1 MTKIKNSALV
11 DTAAY
16 QKKSAEIAVI
26 EKQRKR
32 RKEKPTLP
40 YIRVEPVDAGSMT
53 VTIEHPEPATGHAMI
68 MSAFGTASSDFFDG
82 VLQGVLN
89 ACGPKVVTSREA
101 NFVAAAMA
109 EIAPQD
115 GIEAMLA
122 SQMLATHTVAMDAAR
137 RMHMADTLPKRD
149 HYEKTFTKATRTFA
163 TQVETLK
170 RHRTGGEQKVTV
182 QHVTVADGGQAVI
195 GAVTAGGGL
204 TKKDGSTP

>member
-1 MTKIKNSALV
+1 MKL
-11 DTAAY
+11 
-16 QKKSAEIAVI
+16 
-26 EKQRKR
+26 
-32 RKEKPTLP
+32 
-40 YIRVEPVDAGSMT
+40 
-53 VTIEHPEPATGHAMI
+53 EHPEPAIGHAI
-68 MSAFGTASSDFFDG
+68 ILGAFGTTNPTFFDG
-82 VLQGVLN
+82 ILQSVVD
-89 ACGPKVVTSREA
+89 ACGSKVPTSPEA

-109 EIAPQD
+109 EIGPQD

-137 RMHMADTLPKRD
+137 RMHIADTLPKRD

-170 RHRTGGEQKVTV
+170 RHRTGGEKKVTV

-204 TKKDGSTP
+204 TRKDGSTP

>member
-1 MTKIKNSALV
+1 MTKTKASGVAKITPYEKKPAEV
-11 DTAAY
+11 AA
-16 QKKSAEIAVI
+16 I

-32 RKEKPTLP
+32 SKGKAQLP
-40 YIRVEPVDAGSMT
+40 FVRVEPVDAGSMK
-53 VTIEHPEPATGHAMI
+53 VTIEHPDPATGHAVI
-68 MSAFGTASSDFFDG
+68 MSAFGTANSNFFDG
-82 VLQGVLN
+82 ILQSVLN
-89 ACGPKVVTSREA
+89 ACGSKLPTSREA

-109 EIAPQD
+109 EIGPQD

-137 RMHMADTLPKRD
+137 RMHMADTLPIRD
-149 HYEKTFTKATRTFA
+149 NYEKTFTKATRTFA
-163 TQVETLK
+163 AQVETLK

-204 TKKDGSTP
+204 IKNEGSTP